1 MGRRYKMR
9 LTNMTIEEMCS
20 TKEKQ
25 KFDRKSAKIESTALA
40 TPIIAFAN
48 ADGGLLAIGIEDK
61 GEITGIDDYTKNVN
75 ELLRASL
82 DFCQPS
88 IMVETEEVE
97 CVDSKGNSNHIL
109 LMRVPQSGELHANHR
124 DEVFLRAG
132 DKSKKLT
139 FDERMQLM
147 YAKGA
152 RYYEDE
158 PVYGSSLDDIDMD
171 AVSAYCQ
178 KIGYGKTSEEYI
190 QQNKKFIV
198 EVSGRKEMS
207 GAAILLFGK
216 EPQLF
221 FQRARVRFIRYE
233 GTEAKVGA
241 EMNVIK
247 DITFEGRILD
257 LVEKTIEY
265 VRSQIKE
272 HTYLGPDARFITE
285 PEYPEFVWKET
296 IVNAIAHRDYSIKGT
311 DIQIKMFD
319 DHITVESP
327 GTLPGIVRL
336 NNMREIHF
344 SRNPKIAELL
354 HEYEYVREFGEGIDR
369 MYQEMQQA
377 GLPEPEYRTE
387 AFMVYATI
395 KNKKFVETNITQDDV
410 IIQLDNE
417 RRLRE
422 VPKNARSLSEVL
434 SVVLP
439 KKDYDKLVKII
450 EYIESVGTIT
460 PKEVAD
466 ITGKSTA
473 TVRRYMK
480 ILTDTGY
487 ISACGNTN
495 NVTYVLIGYI
505 ND

>member
-1 MGRRYKMR
+1 MR
-9 LTNMTIEEMCS
+9 LTDMTIEEMCT

-75 ELLRASL
+75 ELLRTSL
-82 DFCQPS
+82 DFCKPS

-97 CVDSKGNSNHIL
+97 CVDSKGNANHIL

-285 PEYPEFVWKET
+285 PEYPEFVWKEI

-395 KNKKFVETNITQDDV
+395 KNKKFVETNIRQDNVITQ
-410 IIQLDNE
+410 QENE
-417 RRLRE
+417 
-422 VPKNARSLSEVL
+422 RSLSEVL
-434 SVVLP
+434 ENERSLKEVLKEVLSQKEYEKTLP
-439 KKDYDKLVKII
+439 II
-450 EYIESVGTIT
+450 EYLETNSSIT
-460 PKEVAD
+460 TQKAKQ
-466 ITGKSTA
+466 ITGKSLATA
-473 TVRRYMK
+473 WRYLQIFVK
-480 ILTDTGY
+480 AEILE
-487 ISACGNTN
+487 SEGNTN
-495 NVTYVLIGYI
+495 NAEYVLKKQFM
-505 ND
+505 